1 MSSETKGDTI
11 MRKLSPSEAAGIINP
26 IDSLSVPLGP
36 GVPGE
41 FLHAL
46 DSRDDFEDFQVNGAL
61 LPDLFGV
68 FTKPGVSYRSG
79 FFGPAERFLL
89 SAGVDVQFVP
99 SDFRGFIS
107 MLEQVKARVVATMAS
122 PPDADGWMSL
132 SLHAG
137 AHVAELRRAAAD
149 PDRICLLE
157 TSERFPR
164 TLGIEPQYRHAMHID
179 DVDIVVEGDYTPIN
193 LADAPTTDVE
203 AAIAGFALPFIPDGA
218 TLQTGIGGIPNT
230 IATALAEGPGSGYG
244 VHSEMFTSGL
254 MRLSQAGKVTN
265 ENKGVYDGY
274 SVTTFAAGV
283 PELYT
288 WLDGNEEVRFL
299 PVEIINSPE
308 IISANENM
316 ITINGA
322 MAVDLSGQVVAD
334 TIDGNQFSG
343 IGGHE
348 DFVAGAALEL
358 SDRSL
363 VCLPS
368 STSVDGE
375 LVSRITPKLPSGSV
389 VTTPRHMVD
398 VVITE
403 HGVAELRGLTV
414 RERARALASI
424 GHPDVRDELLAVAEV
439 WPS

>member
-1 MSSETKGDTI
+1 
-11 MRKLSPSEAAGIINP
+11 
-26 IDSLSVPLGP
+26 
-36 GVPGE
+36 
-41 FLHAL
+41 
-46 DSRDDFEDFQVNGAL
+46 
-61 LPDLFGV
+61 
-68 FTKPGVSYRSG
+68 
-79 FFGPAERFLL
+79 
-89 SAGVDVQFVP
+89 
-99 SDFRGFIS
+99 
-107 MLEQVKARVVATMAS
+107 
-122 PPDADGWMSL
+122 MSL

-137 AHVAELRRAAAD
+137 AHVAELHRAAAD

-164 TLGIEPQYRHAMHID
+164 TLGIEPQYRHAMHVD
-179 DVDIVVEGDYTPIN
+179 EVDIVIEGDYTPIN
-193 LADAPTTDVE
+193 LADAPTTAVE
-203 AAIAGFALPFIPDGA
+203 EAIAAYAVPFIPDGA

-230 IATALAEGPGSGYG
+230 IATALAEGSGSGYG

-254 MRLSQAGKVTN
+254 MRLCKAGKVTN

-283 PELYT
+283 PELYE

-308 IISANENM
+308 IISANHNM

-322 MAVDLSGQVVAD
+322 MAVDLSGQIVAD
-334 TIDGNQFSG
+334 TIGGTQFSG

-368 STSVDGE
+368 STSVDGD
-375 LVSRITPKLPSGSV
+375 LVSRITPKLPSGSI

-414 RERARALASI
+414 RERARALAGI
-424 GHPDVRDELLAVAEV
+424 GHPDFRDELLAVAEV
-439 WPS
+439 WPG

>member
-1 MSSETKGDTI
+1 
-11 MRKLSPSEAAGIINP
+11 MRRLSPSEAAGIIHP
-26 IDSLSVPLGP
+26 VDSLSVPLGP

-41 FLHAL
+41 FMHAL
-46 DSRDDFEDFQVNGAL
+46 DTREDFENFEINGAL

-79 FFGPAERFLL
+79 FYGPAERFLI

-107 MLEQVKARVVATMAS
+107 MLESLKSRVVATMAS
-122 PPDADGWMSL
+122 PPDSDGWMSL

-137 AHVAELRRAAAD
+137 AHVAELQRAAAD
-149 PDRICLLE
+149 PDRICLVE
-157 TSERFPR
+157 TSPQFPK
-164 TLGIEPQYRHAMHID
+164 TFGIEPEHRHALHID
-179 DVDIVVEGDYTPIN
+179 DVDIVVEGNYTPIN
-193 LADAPTTDVE
+193 LADAPTTEVE
-203 AAIAGFALPFIPDGA
+203 EAIAAFAIPFIPDGA

-244 VHSEMFTSGL
+244 IHSEMFTSGL
-254 MRLSQAGKVTN
+254 MRLCQAGKVAN
-265 ENKGVYDGY
+265 DHKGIYDGY
-274 SVTTFAAGV
+274 SVTTFAAGI
-283 PELYT
+283 PELYE
-288 WLDGNEEVRFL
+288 WLDGNQDVRFL

-308 IISANENM
+308 VISRNRQM

-322 MAVDLSGQVVAD
+322 MAVDLSGQITAD
-334 TIDGNQFSG
+334 TIDGRQFSG

-368 STSVDGE
+368 TTSVDGQM
-375 LVSRITPKLPSGSV
+375 VSRITPKLPTGSI

-403 HGVAELRGLTV
+403 YGVAELRGLTV
-414 RERARALASI
+414 RERARALATI
-424 GHPDVRDELLAVAEV
+424 GHPEFRDELLAVAEV
-439 WPS
+439 WPT